1 MSEVPAGMDLSG
13 VSRRPPR
20 PTVTM
25 TVTRDGPEGL
35 EVLLGLRAPTM
46 RAFPQT
52 WAFPGGGVARGEAEA
67 FAATDLPSVG
77 DEHDLARFAGARE
90 MAEELGWWWDGQ
102 RLQVIDAEFRAALLS
117 DRTAW
122 SRAMANGTPAVD
134 LRGMRVISQR
144 TTPPFGPMQFD
155 NTFLH
160 VHLGSVDDTPELD
173 LEPQTEFTEMRWAT
187 PATFLQDWRSHTMRI
202 APPVVSLLQFLHRRL
217 SSNGGDAAEAMA
229 FIAKQQPG
237 RASILFAHGV
247 QVVPVPTATLPPA
260 DHTNCYLIGP
270 PGGPIVIVDPAI
282 THRESMEHLADVVDR
297 HGGDVQAYLY
307 THGHGDH
314 VGDEDLLRE
323 AFDVPIWG
331 HEHGGM
337 RVDRT
342 LKDGDVIQLGDHR
355 WNVLHTPGHHPGHLC
370 LLSEA
375 GLVAGDMVAGI
386 GTILIPPGQGDMNVY
401 LEQLERLA
409 SLEPHMIFPSHG
421 PVVTKP
427 TALLNHYVSHRRA
440 RHARVLDAVQAGQGA
455 VADIAREAYADSPD
469 AHPGLAQ
476 DQTLA
481 HLMAHAEEGSVVQ
494 RPDGWHP
501 AA

>member
-1 MSEVPAGMDLSG
+1 MSEVPAGMHLDG
-13 VSRRPPR
+13 VNRRPPR
-20 PTVTM
+20 PTVTL
-25 TVTRDGPEGL
+25 TITRDGPDGL
-35 EVLLGLRAPTM
+35 EVLLGLRSPTM

-67 FAATDLPSVG
+67 FAAVDLPAVG
-77 DEHDLARFAGARE
+77 DDHDLARFAGARE
-90 MAEELGWWWDGQ
+90 MAEELGWWWDGE
-102 RLQVIDAEFRAALLS
+102 RLQTIGTDLRTSLLT
-117 DRTAW
+117 DRSAW
-122 SRAMANGTPAVD
+122 ANAMATGSPAVD
-134 LRGMRVISQR
+134 LRGMNVISQR

-187 PATFLQDWRSHTMRI
+187 PEAFLHDWRHHTMRI
-202 APPVVSLLQFLHRRL
+202 APPVVSLLQFLARRL

-229 FIAKQQPG
+229 FVAKQRPG
-237 RASILFAHGV
+237 RASILFAYGV
-247 QVVPVPTATLPPA
+247 QVLPVPTATLPPA
-260 DHTNCYLIGP
+260 DHTNCYLIGA
-270 PGGPIVIVDPAI
+270 PGGPLIVVDPAI
-282 THRESMEHLADVVDR
+282 THREAMEELADVVDR
-297 HGGDVQAYLY
+297 HGGEVQAYLY

-337 RVDRT
+337 RVDRA
-342 LKDGDVIQLGDHR
+342 LEDGDVLEVGGHQ
-355 WNVLHTPGHHPGHLC
+355 WTVLHTPGHHPGHLC
-370 LLSEA
+370 LLGEA
-375 GLVAGDMVAGI
+375 GLIAGDMVAGI

-409 SLEPHMIFPSHG
+409 SLEPHMLFPSHG
-421 PVVTKP
+421 PVITRP
-427 TALLNHYVSHRRA
+427 QALLAHYLRHRRA
-440 RHARVLDAVQAGQGA
+440 RHDRVLDAVHSGRTS
-455 VADIAREAYADSPD
+455 VADIAKEAYADSPD

-481 HLMAHAEEGSVVQ
+481 HLLAHAATGDAVERAGAWY
-494 RPDGWHP
+494 PTG
-501 AA
+501 